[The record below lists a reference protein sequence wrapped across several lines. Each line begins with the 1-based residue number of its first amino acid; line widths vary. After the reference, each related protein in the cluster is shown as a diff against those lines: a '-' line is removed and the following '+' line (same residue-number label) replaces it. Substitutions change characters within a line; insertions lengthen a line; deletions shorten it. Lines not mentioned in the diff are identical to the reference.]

1 MSLLILLLALGSAL
15 AAQAQL
21 RLESQDLVQGQT
33 VTARLLVIDGRARGV
48 PALPAGEGL
57 QVEFQGQSSEFSWV
71 NGRST
76 RVTAYVYA
84 VAAVQPGTWSLGPTE
99 VEVGGETI
107 AVEGIR
113 LTVGERDAG
122 LSEAGV
128 SAELS
133 DDSPF
138 LGQTVVYRMQYR
150 HTERL
155 LDARW
160 TPPDYDGFVTER
172 SAEAAERSYTVEVDG
187 QTVGV
192 KEIHVPLVAVGEGS
206 RTIGPS
212 TFVGVFADQRRS
224 SGSRGRR
231 DLFED
236 FGLTRNVREDRAV
249 AGSIPLEVRPLPVEG
264 KPANFSGLVGRFGL
278 RAVPSA
284 TRVGV
289 GESVTL
295 TIELA
300 GDGTLVGLELPP
312 APEDAGFRAYDDAP
326 ELVAQVRDGEFI
338 AKATFRRALVPE
350 AEGELVVPPVELVVF
365 DPEDEVYVTVRSEP
379 VVLQVGPGSDE
390 AGEVSSFSEGGARQ
404 GEEVGARGDDI
415 LPAPGEATLGDA
427 TLRGSLVPAAALVAL
442 PGLAWG
448 GLLLGGMT
456 RREDPWRALGRRLDA
471 LPADPGARLGELEAV
486 FREAA
491 ALRLGRPA
499 PGLDEAAV
507 AELGEEALALYRDL
521 GAARYGGLEGSELDA
536 RVRAFVQAGP
546 GGAA

>member
-1 MSLLILLLALGSAL
+1 MSLLVLLLSLASAL

-21 RLESQDLVQGQT
+21 RLESQELVEGQT

-48 PALPAGEGL
+48 PSLPAGEGL
-57 QVEFQGQSSEFSWV
+57 QVQFQGQSSEFSWV

-84 VAAVQPGTWSLGPTE
+84 VSAVRAGTWSLGPAE
-99 VEVGGETI
+99 VEVGSETL
-107 AVEGIR
+107 AVEA
-113 LTVGERDAG
+113 LSLEVGERDAG
-122 LSEAGV
+122 LSQAGV

-133 DDSPF
+133 DDTPF

-192 KEIHVPLVAVGEGS
+192 KEVHVPLVAVGEGT
-206 RTIGPS
+206 RTVGPS
-212 TFVGVFADQRRS
+212 TFVGVFADQRRA

-249 AGSIPLEVRPLPVEG
+249 AGSIPLEIRPLPAEG
-264 KPANFSGLVGRFGL
+264 KPADFSGLVGRFGL
-278 RAVPSA
+278 RAVPGA

-295 TIELA
+295 TIELV
-300 GDGTLVGLELPP
+300 GDGTMVGLELPP

-326 ELVAQVRDGEFI
+326 EVAAQVREGEFMS
-338 AKATFRRALVPE
+338 KATFRRALVPE

-365 DPEDEVYVTVRSEP
+365 DPVDEAYVTVRSEP
-379 VVLQVGPGSDE
+379 VVLQVGPGSGED
-390 AGEVSSFSEGGARQ
+390 AEVSSFSEDDGPR

-415 LPAPGEATLGDA
+415 LPAPREASLGDA
-427 TLRGSLVPAAALVAL
+427 TLQGALLPAAALVTL
-442 PGLAWG
+442 PGLAWT
-448 GLLLGGMT
+448 GLLLAGLT
-456 RREDPWRALGRRLDA
+456 RREDPWRALARRLDA
-471 LPADPGARLGELEAV
+471 LPAEPAERLGALEAT

-507 AELGEEALALYRDL
+507 AELGEGALALYRDL
-521 GAARYGGLEGSELDA
+521 GAARYGGLDVADLDA